1 MSTQALPQKRF
12 LLIVGYSIV
21 GCDSRV
27 NIVKMTLHLIIIL
40 ISAMQYSVEGLRF
53 RNNSLSRSRAD
64 NDNQCN
70 LHDVTTQRNPKTTV
84 V

>member
-1 MSTQALPQKRF
+1 MSTQALLQKRF

-21 GCDSRV
+21 GCDSRM

-40 ISAMQYSVEGLRF
+40 ISAMQYSVEGLRC
-53 RNNSLSRSRAD
+53 RNNSLSRSRAN

-70 LHDVTTQRNPKTTV
+70 LHDVTTHWNAKTTV

>member
-1 MSTQALPQKRF
+1 
-12 LLIVGYSIV
+12 
-21 GCDSRV
+21 
-27 NIVKMTLHLIIIL
+27 
-40 ISAMQYSVEGLRF
+40 MQYSVEELRC